1 MKRKEIVKALRQ
13 FIHQFDGRDVEGAF
27 VEDVLEAAADMLEQ
41 DAHFDVVGKMV
52 YCKNCA
58 HLEYEDLGIY
68 YCGLHRIAGQLN
80 PDDQCS
86 CGKRKEEQRNATTD

>member
-27 VEDVLEAAADMLEQ
+27 VENVLEAAADMLEQ
-41 DAHFDVVGKMV
+41 DAHFAGVGKMV

-68 YCGLHRIAGQLN
+68 YCGLHYITGQLS
-80 PDDQCS
+80 PEDYCS
-86 CGKRKEEQRNATTD
+86 RGERKEKRHENH

>member
-1 MKRKEIVKALRQ
+1 MTREEIVKALQQ
-13 FIHQFDGRDVEGAF
+13 FIHQFDGRDVGDYF

-41 DAHFDVVGKMV
+41 DAHFAGVGKMV

-68 YCGLHRIAGQLN
+68 YCGLHYITGQLS
-80 PDDQCS
+80 PEDYCS
-86 CGKRKEEQRNATTD
+86 RGERKEKRHENH